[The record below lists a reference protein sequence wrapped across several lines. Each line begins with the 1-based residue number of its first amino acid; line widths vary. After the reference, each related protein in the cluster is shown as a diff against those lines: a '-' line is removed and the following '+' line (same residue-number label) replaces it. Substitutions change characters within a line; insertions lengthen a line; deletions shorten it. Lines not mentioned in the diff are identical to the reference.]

1 MHGVLIMLQSCCQLN
16 FGSKKRQTKERKRF
30 REREKNKTGGY
41 HVVANLSNVT
51 LLLI

>member
-30 REREKNKTGGY
+30 REREKNKTGFIITSRFP
-41 HVVANLSNVT
+41 NIKIS
-51 LLLI
+51 